1 MNRKICFLILTALI
15 SVFLYSCAPK
25 DGGETPPPVPEVTQA
40 PLPTPVPEPEPS
52 PEPLFSARVFRLSD
66 SHPDG
71 YPTVLGDLKFAEL
84 VGELT
89 GGAWTVM
96 VYNNSELGD
105 ERSVVEQVQS
115 GAIDLVRVN
124 TGALGR
130 IAPEMNVFSL
140 PYLFRD
146 SAHMFS
152 VLDGQLG
159 DDFLRRTYNDGLL
172 GLCWFDGGARGF
184 YNIKQEI
191 HSPADMSGMKIRVQ
205 DNEPMTTL
213 VTGFGAEAV
222 TIAYSDI
229 YDALLSGEIDGAEG
243 NGLSFFSAM
252 HDQTAKFY
260 TDDAHI
266 RTPETLVISTAIW
279 ETMTPDEQIIIKQC
293 ALEAALY
300 ERDEW
305 QKQED
310 EYDRL
315 AATSGVIVTIPT
327 PEELQLFIE
336 SAAPVYEL
344 DFFKNY
350 SDIIE
355 AIRNTP

>member
-1 MNRKICFLILTALI
+1 MSRNIYFLILT
-15 SVFLYSCAPK
+15 VFIFVLLCACSPK
-25 DGGETPPPVPEVTQA
+25 NSEAPPEPKVTQA
-40 PLPTPVPEPEPS
+40 ALPTPVPIPEPEPS
-52 PEPLFSARVFRLSD
+52 PEPLFSSRVFRLSD

-71 YPTVLGDLKFAEL
+71 YPTVLGDLRFAEL
-84 VGELT
+84 VSELT
-89 GGAWTVM
+89 DDAWTVM
-96 VYNNSELGD
+96 VYNNSELGG
-105 ERSVVEQVQS
+105 ERSVVDQVQM
-115 GAIDLVRVN
+115 GTIDLARVS

-130 IAPEMNVFSL
+130 VAPEMNVFSL
-140 PYLFRD
+140 PYLFRN

-152 VLDGQLG
+152 VLDGQIG
-159 DDFLRRTYNDGLL
+159 DDFLSRMYKDGLL
-172 GLCWFDGGARGF
+172 GLCWFDGGTRGF
-184 YNIKQEI
+184 YNTKQEI
-191 HSPADMSGMKIRVQ
+191 HTPVDMLGMKIRVQ

-222 TIAYSDI
+222 TMAYSDI

-252 HDQTAKFY
+252 HDQPAKFY
-260 TDDAHI
+260 TNDAHI
-266 RTPETLVISTAIW
+266 RTPETLIISTAVW

-305 QKQED
+305 QKQEA

-315 AATSGVIVTIPT
+315 AEVSGVTVTVPT
-327 PEELQLFIE
+327 PEELQLFKDA
-336 SAAPVYEL
+336 AAPVYEL
-344 DFFKNY
+344 EFFKNY

-355 AIRNTP
+355 EIKNSQ